1 MKTINYSIFKKNLLE
16 EIIDE
21 LSPEF
26 RPALSFEDLK
36 QKTESKLNETKLLEL
51 FGIRATVE
59 KSS

>member
-21 LSPEF
+21 LSPES

-59 KSS
+59 KS